1 MIVRGT
7 YRTIGK
13 MSNNRVQPVESK
25 SSAHREA
32 RWSKRGS
39 KERGKKEKGEEK
51 GTPTLRDR
59 GLGTARKGT
68 PTLG

>member
-39 KERGKKEKGEEK
+39 KERGKKEKG
-51 GTPTLRDR
+51 TPTLRDR